1 VHICRLNSTGICWWK
16 CSHNEARYGDL
27 GHPSE
32 TCLPWDPSSAMVTF
46 NTVAI
51 QCD

>member
-1 VHICRLNSTGICWWK
+1 MVIS
-16 CSHNEARYGDL
+16 L

-51 QCD
+51 RRD